1 MLNQESENISNHA
14 LDSEG
19 NTMEIKLMTGHFMS
33 ILCTNKTKIKLQLY
47 SVNLLQTNEFRN
59 GVKEET

>member
-1 MLNQESENISNHA
+1 MNLKTFQIML
-14 LDSEG
+14 LTSEG

-47 SVNLLQTNEFRN
+47 SVNLLQTNEVRN
-59 GVKEET
+59 VKIQRMN